1 MNELVKG
8 NNYIIQSYK
17 HDGSLHRV
25 WDEAKLLEIND
36 EYLVFGNNKA
46 LVTESDGRKWR
57 TKEPAILFFYYKKW
71 YNIISQIKKE
81 GICYYCNIASPFIIE
96 ENIIKYIDYDLDLR
110 VFPDGSHKVLDKNE
124 YKYHKILM
132 RYPKEIDTIAHDSLN
147 RLITMKNNH
156 EAPFDEEL
164 IQKYFKMFFKNA
176 KKSNWDFSE

>member
-110 VFPDGSHKVLDKNE
+110 VYSDGNYKVLDKSE
-124 YKYHKILM
+124 YKYHKEKM
-132 RYPKEIDTIAHDSLN
+132 KYNSEIDKIVNKELEN
-147 RLITMKNNH
+147 LINEMK
-156 EAPFDEEL
+156 
-164 IQKYFKMFFKNA
+164 A
-176 KKSNWDFSE
+176 KKYPFNKEDIINMYELYKKQ